1 MVAQGQTRLAFW
13 LSQEKTTCPSIPS
26 NMSNNVKLHRILILT
41 YTDITQSFYCFFLLT
56 SDWFKQ
62 KTSELPFYLVM
73 DIRAHFKFKLD
84 TSILS
89 NSSSWIWHWM
99 SWTEL
104 MCQWSLTFYA
114 AELELTFMCTRL
126 KSSTIWNYVIHSCN
140 VLPWHCLLIM
150 ITSKN
155 TFCELSVLIW
165 FRTLIIHAKIWAC
178 IEFIRIKE
186 L

>member
-13 LSQEKTTCPSIPS
+13 LSQEKITCPSIFKS

-41 YTDITQSFYCFFLLT
+41 YTDVTQSFYCFFLLT

-62 KTSELPFYLVM
+62 KTSELPSYLVM
-73 DIRAHFKFKLD
+73 DTRAHFKFKLD

-104 MCQWSLTFYA
+104 MCQWSLTVYA

-126 KSSTIWNYVIHSCN
+126 KSSTIWNYVIHSCKPVEWN
-140 VLPWHCLLIM
+140 CCKSRFLALNIQADFILA
-150 ITSKN
+150 
-155 TFCELSVLIW
+155 
-165 FRTLIIHAKIWAC
+165 IIHTT
-178 IEFIRIKE
+178 
-186 L
+186 